1 MRDELTIVQPESTLV
16 ATSYP
21 TLEPLA
27 SYLASIANESSRRTM
42 RNALEVISGILEN
55 PASWSEGVKGNPATV
70 SWHTLTSAHTGLI
83 RAKLSASYS
92 PTTANKMLSALRGI
106 LKECWRLGY
115 MSAENFQRATDFKNL
130 KGETLPAG
138 RELAQGEIYAL
149 VRACKSDTT
158 PAGVRDAA
166 IIGVL
171 YTTGLR
177 RSELVSLDLA
187 DFDADTGQLKV
198 LQGKGRKQR
207 TVYLKNGALNA
218 LNAWLAIRGDEN
230 GALFNP
236 VNKAGAI
243 QYRPMTDQAVYNMLV
258 KRGEQAGV
266 KDFSPHDFRRTFVGD
281 LLERGADIVTVQK
294 LAGHASVN
302 TTGRYD
308 RRPETAKAKAAELL
322 YFPFD
327 AE

>member
-1 MRDELTIVQPESTLV
+1 MSNELTTQPTQKAIV
-16 ATSYP
+16 ATSHP

-27 SYLASIANESSRRTM
+27 SYLASIANDASRRTM

-55 PASWSEGVKGNPATV
+55 PASWTEGIKGNPANV

-83 RAKLSASYS
+83 RAKLSEAYS
-92 PTTANKMLSALRGI
+92 PTTANKMLSALRGV

-115 MSAENFQRATDFKNL
+115 MDAESYQRATDFKNL
-130 KGETLPAG
+130 KGDTLPAG

-149 VRACKSDTT
+149 VQACKADTT

-171 YTTGLR
+171 YATGLR

-187 DFDADTGQLKV
+187 DFDRETGQLKV

-207 TVYLKNGALNA
+207 TVYLKNGALSA
-218 LNAWLAIRGDEN
+218 VNAWLAVRGDEN

-236 VNKAGAI
+236 VNKGGNI

-266 KDFSPHDFRRTFVGD
+266 KNFSPHDFRRTFVGD

-308 RRPETAKAKAAELL
+308 RRPEAAKAKAAELL